1 MKKEIITLKKRFPKF
16 RSDHL
21 PTKVVSCHKIYNR
34 SKFKKESIQEISQGE
49 QDE

>member
-16 RSDHL
+16 RSEHL
-21 PTKVVSCHKIYNR
+21 PTKIVSCQKIYNR
-34 SKFKKESIQEISQGE
+34 SKFKKELIKEIFQGE